1 MPDPLIPL
9 NYGKA
14 PRPKRRWLWLVLLF
28 LVIAIVVVGWRKGWG
43 DAAKRMWD
51 LYQLNAPVRRAMK
64 YTFPQGKV
72 LWDPAA
78 SPPINVP
85 SPAEWRST
93 FIGSAPWSGDTPLF
107 MHGRTTQSGVQRLV
121 VINFVQPRSGHGQ
134 HLSTLLMAP
143 GTLTTYPRH
152 HGPDMG
158 LDLQTLPAMPV
169 RFYAGQPDP
178 ANDSHFT
185 IDFDA
190 PGGRYT
196 IDGWL
201 KDTTSPP
208 WDPVQVKMEVRP
220 ANAK

>member
-1 MPDPLIPL
+1 M
-9 NYGKA
+9 
-14 PRPKRRWLWLVLLF
+14 LF
-28 LVIAIVVVGWRKGWG
+28 LVIAIVVVGWQKAWG

-51 LYQLNAPVRRAMK
+51 SYQLTAPVRQAMA

-78 SPPINVP
+78 SPAIDVP
-85 SPAEWRST
+85 PPAEWNST
-93 FIGSAPWSGDTPLF
+93 FMGPWAPSGRTMLF
-107 MHGRTTQSGVQRLV
+107 MHGRITQSGVQRLV
-121 VINFVQPRSGHGQ
+121 VIHFVQPQSGRGP
-134 HLSTLLMAP
+134 HLATLLIAP
-143 GTLTTYPRH
+143 GTLTTSPRH

-158 LDLQTLPAMPV
+158 LDLQALPAIPA
-169 RFYAGQPDP
+169 RFYAGQADP
-178 ANDSHFT
+178 ADPSHFT
-185 IDFDA
+185 LDFDA

-201 KDTTSPP
+201 RDAISPA